1 MGFKVRLVTLDTG
14 FYTVEV
20 LKFISQFKYVIGVP
34 VEDVK
39 AFSNKSFGRILSIVS
54 ATIATRTLSIRVIG
68 EGHVTS

>member
-39 AFSNKSFGRILSIVS
+39 AFSNKSFGRILSIV
-54 ATIATRTLSIRVIG
+54 
-68 EGHVTS
+68 